1 MLSLMVKMAKKG
13 TRPTISNPTI
23 IVSIPILIASVMVTN
38 PTIIVTVMV
47 TDQIIIVSIMVTHRC
62 SGPF

>member
-23 IVSIPILIASVMVTN
+23 IVSIPILIASVMVTLSN
-38 PTIIVTVMV
+38 NNSNIN
-47 TDQIIIVSIMVTHRC
+47 
-62 SGPF
+62 GN